1 MDRKD
6 IPIAD
11 SVIDE
16 VTVYRENALITRKT
30 DLSANHGE
38 AVKIS
43 GLPLSLD
50 DSSIRIRVNSAA
62 GKLRASDFSIVLE
75 APEPDT
81 DLPAPSDEELENLRH
96 ENNRYD
102 LRLRLVESS
111 IEKIRSLPFSNRPF
125 PSDTQIPA
133 PSPTASRKSMMEH
146 IDNRMET
153 LQNKRSSL
161 LKEKNEVY
169 RKLVDLQDKINRQ
182 STARQ
187 NREQEI
193 RKSVIV
199 TLDGS
204 GKADKAAVLYLDYL
218 VPGARWYP
226 VYGLNITNDFSSYSL
241 NMRAMIRQGSG
252 EDWHD
257 VKVKLSTA
265 AAVQWMEK
273 PVLNAK
279 IFGRPAPSL
288 PVSGWRKPPEGI
300 SALFADYDSFIS
312 NNSLIRKRSSPAAEG
327 LSEQISEPD
336 YGETEIEQP
345 IIGEYDDDEILYE
358 RDEMDTIMEDKEF
371 SEELMKNQMPLR
383 SAPMGSALSAPP
395 PEVRKRKHSEPKME
409 SLRAMSMDDG
419 FSDEDLP
426 ESSES
431 EIYGADSAFLEYDKM
446 RLEGVDSENRGH
458 LKKSSLYELYNTTP
472 ENSRKIEETV
482 SRIRESR
489 NDAPPHNCIK
499 PLSYEGFD
507 YSFATD
513 SRVDIPSDGNYHT
526 RLISSDE
533 SEGKMIYITVPRE
546 SRDVF
551 RYISFDNP
559 LDAPVLAGP
568 VDLSIDSSY
577 LLSSNL
583 DTVPS
588 GGAISMGAGIEQSIK
603 VSRNTYY
610 KEESSGLMKGNLG
623 LNHQIDIEVDNN
635 LKKAADMEIRERIPI
650 ASNEKDENAEKIK
663 IVVKDIS
670 PDWNAFLQE
679 PYYTNGTYRWQS
691 RIEAGSKKKFT
702 VTYEIQIP
710 SQYELSG
717 GNRREN

>member
-30 DLSANHGE
+30 ELTADSEE
-38 AVKIS
+38 AVKII

-50 DSSIRIRVNSAA
+50 DSSIRIRIDSASA
-62 GKLRASDFSIVLE
+62 ELKASDFSVIME
-75 APEPDT
+75 APEPDS

-102 LRLRLVESS
+102 IRLRLVESS
-111 IEKIRSLPFSNRPF
+111 MERLRSLPFSNRPV
-125 PSDTQIPA
+125 PSDTQIPS
-133 PSPTASRKSMMEH
+133 PSPIASRTSMMEH
-146 IDNRMET
+146 IDNRMTT
-153 LQNKRSSL
+153 LQKKHNTL
-161 LKEKNEVY
+161 LKEKNKVY
-169 RKLVDLQDKINRQ
+169 RKLVDLQERINSF

-199 TLDGS
+199 KLDGAE
-204 GKADKAAVLYLDYL
+204 KADKAAVLYLDYL
-218 VPGARWYP
+218 IPGARWYP
-226 VYGLNITNDFSSYSL
+226 VYGLNITNDFCRYSL

-273 PVLNAK
+273 PVLNSK
-279 IFGRPAPSL
+279 IYGRPAPTL

-300 SALFADYDSFIS
+300 SALFADYDNFIEH
-312 NNSLIRKRSSPAAEG
+312 NSLIGNNRSAVFGA
-327 LSEQISEPD
+327 LSEDAPEPD
-336 YGETEIEQP
+336 IEP
-345 IIGEYDDDEILYE
+345 PVPDEYNDDEILYE
-358 RDEMDTIMEDKEF
+358 REEMDEIMADDEYP
-371 SEELMKNQMPLR
+371 EEVMKKQMSMR
-383 SAPMGSALSAPP
+383 STAMESASSAPP
-395 PEVRKRKHSEPKME
+395 PVARKRKSSKSELGLLDAPSPFE
-409 SLRAMSMDDG
+409 EPADDK
-419 FSDEDLP
+419 
-426 ESSES
+426 S
-431 EIYGADSAFLEYDKM
+431 EIYGADSVFLEYDKM
-446 RLEGVDSENRGH
+446 RLEGVDSNSRGR
-458 LKKSSLYELYNTTP
+458 LKRSSLYELYNTTP
-472 ENSRKIEETV
+472 EKSRKIEETV

-489 NDAPPHNCIK
+489 NDAPPYNCIK
-499 PLSYEGFD
+499 PLSYDGFD

-533 SEGKMIYITVPRE
+533 SEGKMTYITVPRE

-551 RYISFDNP
+551 RYIRFDNP

-583 DTVPS
+583 DTVPP

-610 KEESSGLMKGNLG
+610 KEETSGLIKGNLG

-635 LKKAADMEIRERIPI
+635 LKRAADMEIRERLPI
-650 ASNEKDENAEKIK
+650 ASGEKDENAEKIK
-663 IVVKDIS
+663 IVVKDVS
-670 PDWNAFLQE
+670 PDWDAFLQE

-691 RIEAGSKKKFT
+691 RIEAGSKKKYT

-710 SQYELSG
+710 SQFELVG